1 MTELSVLEIVSYTED
16 PGVTMMQ
23 AVHCMVTL
31 AIPVMEAERISDKE
45 GTANLQSEL
54 APSEGI

>member
-1 MTELSVLEIVSYTED
+1 MLEIVSYTED

-45 GTANLQSEL
+45 GTANLRSEL